1 MKLLEFTTQIS
12 ATPEKVWNVLFT
24 QDSYGKWSSAMNSG
38 TYFEGNWEEGSILKF
53 LDQKNNGMYNLVEIN
68 KENQLLR
75 MKHIGWIMDGEL
87 SPQGW
92 EDSTVTYILEPNDNG
107 TLLKAEVNSLDEFI
121 EFFNTK
127 YPQNFEL
134 IKNISYNNFL
144 FVFNCINKINNH

>member
-1 MKLLEFTTQIS
+1 
-12 ATPEKVWNVLFT
+12 
-24 QDSYGKWSSAMNSG
+24 MNPG
-38 TYFEGNWEEGSILKF
+38 TYFEGNWEEVSIMKF

-75 MKHIGWIMDGEL
+75 MKHLGWIMDGEL
-87 SPQGW
+87 CPQGW

-134 IKNISYNNFL
+134 IKNLSESE
-144 FVFNCINKINNH
+144 

>member
-1 MKLLEFTTQIS
+1 
-12 ATPEKVWNVLFT
+12 
-24 QDSYGKWSSAMNSG
+24 MNPG
-38 TYFEGNWEEGSILKF
+38 TYFEGNWEEVSIMKF

-92 EDSTVTYILEPNDNG
+92 EDSTVTYILEPDDNG
-107 TLLKAEVNSLDEFI
+107 TLLKVEVNSLDEFV

-134 IKNISYNNFL
+134 IKNLSESE
-144 FVFNCINKINNH
+144 

>member
-24 QDSYGKWSSAMNSG
+24 QDSYGKCSSAMNPG
-38 TYFEGNWEEGSILKF
+38 TYFEGNWEKGSIMKF

-75 MKHIGWIMDGEL
+75 MKHLGWIMDGEL

-92 EDSTVTYILEPNDNG
+92 EDSTVTYILEPDDNG
-107 TLLKAEVNSLDEFI
+107 TLLKVEVNSLDEFV

-134 IKNISYNNFL
+134 IKNLSESE
-144 FVFNCINKINNH
+144 

>member
-24 QDSYGKWSSAMNSG
+24 QDYYGKWSSAMNPG
-38 TYFEGNWEEGSILKF
+38 TYFEGNWEEVSIMKF

-75 MKHIGWIMDGEL
+75 MKHLGWIMDGEL

-92 EDSTVTYILEPNDNG
+92 EDSTVTYIIEPNDNG
-107 TLLKAEVNSLDEFI
+107 TLLKAEVNYLDEFI

-134 IKNISYNNFL
+134 IKNLSESE
-144 FVFNCINKINNH
+144 